1 MPTTKRI
8 DGDYNIISIDTQ
20 RGDNVSVSTHTFTV
34 NGNLTVIGTTTT
46 VNSTDT
52 AITDRLLILN
62 NGESGAGVT
71 GVYSG
76 FQIDLGSAAD
86 VAIRWNESSD
96 QWELTTDGSTY
107 NAIQSGVAAEVV
119 DDTSPQL
126 GGNLDVN
133 GYSIVSVSNGDIVIS
148 PNGSGITQISGGI
161 KLGNGSAPSAT
172 ASYTK
177 LYAAT
182 PGTGGT
188 GLFFV
193 NTAASDELVSTAKA
207 VVYGIIF

>member
-1 MPTTKRI
+1 M
-8 DGDYNIISIDTQ
+8 
-20 RGDNVSVSTHTFTV
+20 
-34 NGNLTVIGTTTT
+34 
-46 VNSTDT
+46 
-52 AITDRLLILN
+52 
-62 NGESGAGVT
+62 
-71 GVYSG
+71 
-76 FQIDLGSAAD
+76 
-86 VAIRWNESSD
+86 
-96 QWELTTDGSTY
+96 
-107 NAIQSGVAAEVV
+107 V